1 MPLQTHVHA
10 AINQTCPHMEPEPD
24 LCCITEPYTCVH
36 THTCVR
42 CPAEVE
48 VMIAEPA
55 ARRKGLAKEAILL
68 LLSYAAEE
76 LKVRHCRRRRA
87 AIR

>member
-1 MPLQTHVHA
+1 
-10 AINQTCPHMEPEPD
+10 
-24 LCCITEPYTCVH
+24 
-36 THTCVR
+36 
-42 CPAEVE
+42 
-48 VMIAEPA
+48 MIAEPA